1 VLRTRIQSGQ
11 WSAGEKIST
20 LEELEREFE
29 VARVTVRQ
37 AVDILRK
44 EGMLQAR
51 QGLGTFVSKRSQDR
65 HWVTLT
71 TNWNSLIESLK
82 DNVPRRLMID
92 RDVAP
97 PNLASGDGNPAS
109 NYVKLRSVQYR
120 NEEPYSVVNLH
131 LAREVF
137 DLNPERF
144 KGAAALVTIDAMDEI
159 TLLEAHQTLTIG
171 SADPEIADLLK
182 ISIGAPTVAAH
193 CVVIDDAGIAIYVG
207 DIIYRSIS
215 QQPFARCSRIGRT
228 AIPVV
233 SGATGAPT
241 VARSICWTYGCARR
255 DRLYSTPRW
264 SDFALRVRAAGKDR
278 PVSDSPVTYLIVDD
292 HSLFQIPA
300 EKLAELLAVPA

>member
-1 VLRTRIQSGQ
+1 VSKLLRAYDRSRVPLYLQVASVLRTRIQSGQ

-20 LEELEREFE
+20 LEELECEFE

-37 AVDILRK
+37 AVDILRE

-65 HWVTLT
+65 HWVTLA
-71 TNWNSLIESLK
+71 TNWNSLIESLT

-109 NYVKLRSVQYR
+109 SYVKLRSVQYR

-182 ISIGAPTVAAH
+182 ISIGAPTVEAH

-207 DIIYRSIS
+207 DIIYRSESIKL
-215 QQPFARCSRIGRT
+215 QMNLLATTPLRQKKERNGFK
-228 AIPVV
+228 
-233 SGATGAPT
+233 ATGL
-241 VARSICWTYGCARR
+241 ARR
-255 DRLYSTPRW
+255 KSRK
-264 SDFALRVRAAGKDR
+264 A
-278 PVSDSPVTYLIVDD
+278 
-292 HSLFQIPA
+292 
-300 EKLAELLAVPA
+300 